1 MILNELILVLMDINR
16 VAIRVDK
23 VVVLDIVDRLD
34 KVGLKVSKV

>member
-23 VVVLDIVDRLD
+23 V
-34 KVGLKVSKV
+34 GLKVSKV